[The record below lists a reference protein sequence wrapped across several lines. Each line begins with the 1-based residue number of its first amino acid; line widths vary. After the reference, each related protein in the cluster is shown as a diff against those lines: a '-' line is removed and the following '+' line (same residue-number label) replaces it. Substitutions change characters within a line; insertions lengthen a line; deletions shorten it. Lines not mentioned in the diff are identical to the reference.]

1 MDGKQLQNQYKNHL
15 SGYHSW
21 DQKEHAQDYILYP
34 KNIGYHLCMNET
46 SLSKGELYTSLLNRD
61 KRGRA
66 GSIIAVV
73 HETKAEDVISILM
86 KLSEEQRN
94 QVKEITLDMA
104 GSMHKTAKTCF
115 PCAMQVIDRFHV

>member
-1 MDGKQLQNQYKNHL
+1 MD
-15 SGYHSW
+15 
-21 DQKEHAQDYILYP
+21 
-34 KNIGYHLCMNET
+34 ET

-73 HETKAEDVISILM
+73 HGTKAEDVISILM

-94 QVKEITLDMA
+94 QVKEITLDMTGKYA
-104 GSMHKTAKTCF
+104 QDC
-115 PCAMQVIDRFHV
+115 